1 MNLNRTETSNA
12 RRHLVILNILFLAG
26 IFSLIILTI
35 NSPFKRA
42 TTQENQNN
50 TWMAN
55 TVGLAILPPFS
66 LVSQDGE
73 QITNAHLLGKIWVAN
88 FIFTRCTASCP
99 KMSAQMASLQNTYRG
114 DPDIKLVSFSVD
126 PEYDTEMILHEFA
139 NSYSAE
145 KGQWFFLTGSRN
157 QIYSLA
163 HDFFHLGAGPLSD
176 KDKEMGAEEV
186 LHSERFV
193 LLNPQ
198 SQILGYYDGMSEES
212 MANLKSEIERLK
224 KNIPA

>member
-26 IFSLIILTI
+26 IFSLIILSI

-42 TTQENQNN
+42 ATQESQNR
-50 TWMAN
+50 MADA
-55 TVGLAILPPFS
+55 VSPAILLPFS

-73 QITNAHLLGKIWVAN
+73 QITNTHLLGKIWVAN
-88 FIFTRCTASCP
+88 FIFTRCTMSCP
-99 KMSAQMASLQNTYRG
+99 KMSAQMASLQNAYRG

-126 PEYDTEMILHEFA
+126 PEYDTEMILNEFA
-139 NSYSAE
+139 KSYSAE
-145 KGQWFFLTGSRN
+145 KGQWLFLTGSRN

-163 HDFFHLGAGPLSD
+163 HDFFHLGAGQLSD
-176 KDKEMGAEEV
+176 KDREMGAEEV

-212 MANLKSEIERLK
+212 MANLKSEIERLR

>member
-1 MNLNRTETSNA
+1 MNPNRTETSNA

-26 IFSLIILTI
+26 IFSLIILSI

-42 TTQENQNN
+42 ATQESQNR
-50 TWMAN
+50 MADA
-55 TVGLAILPPFS
+55 VSPAILLPFS

-73 QITNAHLLGKIWVAN
+73 QITNTHLLGKIWVAN
-88 FIFTRCTASCP
+88 FIFTRCTMSCP
-99 KMSAQMASLQNTYRG
+99 KMSAQMASLQNAYRG

-126 PEYDTEMILHEFA
+126 PEYDTEMILNEFA
-139 NSYSAE
+139 KSYSAE
-145 KGQWFFLTGSRN
+145 KGQWLFLTGSRN

-163 HDFFHLGAGPLSD
+163 HDFFHLGAGQLSD

-212 MANLKSEIERLK
+212 MANLKSEIERLR